1 MFATVILANHIVV
14 KDCKHIV
21 ESLTDEDVSTIIK
34 LSKDP
39 RIVDR
44 IVASMA
50 PSIYGHDYI
59 KRALALALFGGES
72 KNPGE
77 NPFLL
82 LICLFYVNTTLE
94 YQHCLLLTGASRTK
108 APPIEEHFSSQ

>member
-1 MFATVILANHIVV
+1 MCAFNCKKIKYLILKHNFQGFPVFATVIIANYIVV

-21 ESLTDEDVSTIIK
+21 ESLTDEDVANIIK

-39 RIVDR
+39 QIGERIVQS
-44 IVASMA
+44 IA

-59 KRALALALFGGES
+59 KRGLALTLFGGEP

-77 NPFLL
+77 
-82 LICLFYVNTTLE
+82 IYVSKSL
-94 YQHCLLLTGASRTK
+94 C
-108 APPIEEHFSSQ
+108 